1 MARTREE
8 ITREIAGYLLG
19 LIGVLVLLAV
29 LTYHPLDPSLFSA
42 GSDVVHNLLSHGVLT
57 LNHVNRLD
65 HIRPLDTRDR
75 QGVGNRAHGQDEN
88 IRSKLLD
95 EWRSDGHIQLHRDSC
110 PG

>member
-42 GSDVVHNLLSHGVLT
+42 GSDVVHNLLSHGGAAVAGVLVG
-57 LNHVNRLD
+57 LLGIPALVVPVLMMAVGWHWLRGRELESPG
-65 HIRPLDTRDR
+65 I
-75 QGVGNRAHGQDEN
+75 QGAHG
-88 IRSKLLD
+88 RSQSLAA
-95 EWRSDGHIQLHRDSC
+95 SGC
-110 PG
+110 